1 MTPKRFYELK
11 NEMEELRNFDL
22 ELSNKVAAQDKIK
35 SLEASCERTSHK
47 YIVEQ
52 YLVQIEALQQF
63 INQQQ

>member
-1 MTPKRFYELK
+1 MNEATKQINEDIAKKHMTTVE
-11 NEMEELRNFDL
+11 
-22 ELSNKVAAQDKIK
+22 AAQDKIR

-63 INQQQ
+63 INQQ

>member
-1 MTPKRFYELK
+1 MNEATKQINEDFAKKYMTTVE
-11 NEMEELRNFDL
+11 
-22 ELSNKVAAQDKIK
+22 AAQDKIR

-63 INQQQ
+63 INQQ

>member
-1 MTPKRFYELK
+1 MNEATRQINEDFAKKHMTTVE
-11 NEMEELRNFDL
+11 
-22 ELSNKVAAQDKIK
+22 AAQDKIR

-63 INQQQ
+63 INQQ